1 MEQVFL
7 YGTTII
13 LGAFLFGLLFYS
25 FYIVL
30 TSKDENYEEQTGE
43 DSTKLSDNIGS
54 RKENIAIP
62 NRVKMHHPTN
72 QQPPKKTPPNKKG
85 TRKAA

>member
-1 MEQVFL
+1 MEQIFL

-13 LGAFLFGLLFYS
+13 LSAILFGLLFYS

-30 TSKDENYEEQTGE
+30 TSKDKNYEEQTGE
-43 DSTKLSDNIGS
+43 DSSKSTDNMVS

-62 NRVKMHHPTN
+62 NRTKMHHSTN
-72 QQPPKKTPPNKKG
+72 QHPHKKTPHNKKG